1 MAQNYMLMGLALKEA
16 RQALA
21 QGEFPVGCVFAWQGR
36 VIASGARCNS
46 TGWANELDHAEIL
59 ALRRFLKSG
68 QRVEPAEVR
77 VYSTMEPCL
86 MCFATLLVNG
96 FRQFVYAYEDAMG
109 GGTNLPLAQL
119 APLYRDLAVSVTG
132 GVRRGESLA
141 LFQHF
146 FGQPGNRY
154 LQGSLLA
161 EYTLRQEPASSGASA
176 TSTPQPPCPQR
187 QEP

>member
-1 MAQNYMLMGLALKEA
+1 MGAALDQA
-16 RQALA
+16 RQALER
-21 QGEFPVGCVFAWQGR
+21 GEFPVGCVFAWQGR

-46 TGWANELDHAEIL
+46 TGRANELDHAEIV
-59 ALRRFLKSG
+59 ALRRFLAG
-68 QRVEPAEVR
+68 EQQIEPAEVL

-86 MCFATLLVNG
+86 MCFTTLLVNG

-109 GGTNLPLAQL
+109 GGTNLPLGQL
-119 APLYRDLAVSVTG
+119 SPLYRNLVVSVTG

-141 LFQHF
+141 LFQSF

-161 EYTLRQEPASSGASA
+161 EYTLRQEPASGATA
-176 TSTPQPPCPQR
+176 TSTPQPPCPPR

>member
-1 MAQNYMLMGLALKEA
+1 MVDDDKLMGFALDQA
-16 RQALA
+16 RQALER
-21 QGEFPVGCVFAWQGR
+21 GEFPVGCVFAWQGR

-46 TGWANELDHAEIL
+46 TGPANELDHAEIV
-59 ALRRFLKSG
+59 ALRRFLAGG
-68 QRVEPAEVR
+68 QQVDPAEVR

-96 FRQFVYAYEDAMG
+96 FRQFIYGYEDAMG
-109 GGTNLPLAQL
+109 GGTNLPLARL
-119 APLYRDLAVSVTG
+119 APLYRDLKVRVTG

-161 EYTLRQEPASSGASA
+161 EYTLRQEPASGAAA
-176 TSTPQPPCPQR
+176 TSTPQPPCRPR

>member
-1 MAQNYMLMGLALKEA
+1 MVDDDMLMGFALDQA
-16 RQALA
+16 RQALER
-21 QGEFPVGCVFAWQGR
+21 GEFPVGCVFAWQGR

-46 TGWANELDHAEIL
+46 TGRANELDHAEIV
-59 ALRRFLKSG
+59 ALRRFLAGG
-68 QRVEPAEVR
+68 QQIDPAEVR

-96 FRQFVYAYEDAMG
+96 FRQFVYSYEDAMG
-109 GGTNLPLAQL
+109 GGTNLPLARL

-141 LFQHF
+141 LFQSF
-146 FGQPGNRY
+146 FGQPGNLY

-161 EYTLRQEPASSGASA
+161 EYTLRQEPASSGATA
-176 TSTPQPPCPQR
+176 TSTPQPPCPPR